1 MIVFDLFKQQFK
13 QGIRSR
19 GFYKNMVV
27 NIIMGLFGL
36 YMAGMLLFMGFLLG
50 DLLTA
55 INTELNPVEL
65 FHGAMLWLII
75 IAVLFRFFIQ
85 QLNTMNLPAY
95 QMLPIKRSSLIN
107 FLILKPL
114 LSPFNYIPLLLVI
127 PFAVKTIPLY
137 YNGLVAFQFVI
148 NFIFIIWLDSLLA
161 AFLKRKF
168 GPSIWSSILLIAIIA
183 VLGILEYFQWFSLF
197 TVSTV
202 AFNFLLQNI
211 FGSLLLLLL
220 PLGGFLLN
228 KWFFAQ
234 NYYSESFNKTVI
246 KQETTSTASLS
257 FLDRF
262 GVIGDLI
269 SIELK
274 LLIRHKRT
282 KSMIYLSFVFL
293 FYGLIFYTNDLY
305 SDGTATMFFAALFMT
320 GFMMMMYGQWV
331 ISWDSTHFDALMTK
345 NIPIRLYI
353 NANYYLLT
361 AFNLISF
368 VLTTPY
374 FFFGKDIIY
383 LHIAAFLFNTGIN
396 IPILLYFATYNR
408 KRIELSQGTA
418 FNYQGTTF
426 KNFLVMI
433 PILLIP
439 MIIVGLLSVIF
450 NNTVALWTISII
462 GLIGLLCHKPIL
474 SLCLK
479 QFNAQKYSLAQG
491 FREKE

>member
-1 MIVFDLFKQQFK
+1 MVVFDLFKQQFK

-19 GFYKNMVV
+19 GFYKNMII
-27 NIIMGLFGL
+27 NIIMGLFSL
-36 YMAGMLLFMGFLLG
+36 YMAAMLLFIGFFLG
-50 DLLTA
+50 DLLTKMD
-55 INTELNPVEL
+55 TKLNPVEL
-65 FHGAMLWLII
+65 FNGVMLWLII

-114 LSPFNYIPLLLVI
+114 LSPFNYITLLLVI
-127 PFAVKTIPLY
+127 PFAAKTIPLY

-148 NFIFIIWLDSLLA
+148 NFIFIIWFDSLFA

-168 GPSIWSSILLIAIIA
+168 GPKIWSIFILLGIIA
-183 VLGILEYFQWFSLF
+183 VLGVLEYFQWFSLF
-197 TVSTV
+197 NISLIV
-202 AFNFLLQNI
+202 FNFLIQNI

-228 KWFFAQ
+228 KWFFAR
-234 NYYSESFNKTVI
+234 NYYPESFNKISI

-262 GVIGDLI
+262 GIIGDLI
-269 SIELK
+269 SVELK
-274 LLIRHKRT
+274 MLLRHKRT
-282 KSMIYLSFVFL
+282 KSLIYLSVFFL

-305 SDGTATMFFAALFMT
+305 GGRIGMLFFCALFVT

-345 NIPIRLYI
+345 NIPVRSYI
-353 NANYYLLT
+353 NANYYLLA
-361 AFNLISF
+361 AFNIASF
-368 VLTTPY
+368 VLTMPY
-374 FFFGKDIIY
+374 FYFGKHIVY
-383 LHIAAFLFNTGIN
+383 MHIAAFLFNTGIS
-396 IPILLYFATYNR
+396 IPVLLYFATFNR
-408 KRIELSQGTA
+408 KRIELSQANA

-426 KNFLVMI
+426 KNFLIII

-439 MIIVGLLSVIF
+439 LIIVGILSVIF
-450 NNTVALWTISII
+450 NDTVALWTIAII
-462 GLIGLLCHKPIL
+462 GLLGLCFHKPIL
-474 SLCLK
+474 NLCVK
-479 QFNAQKYSLAQG
+479 QFNAQKYNLAQG